1 MASEVRVAIVE
12 RARDLRGSVRY
23 VRSYLVHALVYY
35 CFFFQAEDG
44 IRDYKVTGV
53 QTCAL
58 PIYGPGGTSTVIN
71 HNRMLGDF
79 FLVLESEGTGP
90 MGPVK
95 EVAVIGY
102 DSNRKTYTFD
112 QFSTRGEHGTATAT
126 VSGDMWTWLIPEVD
140 MGGKKVT
147 GRFTIKEVSPTEYTY
162 KYDTSV
168 DGGAWTNGLEG
179 QATKTK

>member
-1 MASEVRVAIVE
+1 MKTTFAAATFIMTFAVGALAQGPQMPKPGPEHQRLHYYVGEWKSEGAMKPS
-12 RARDLRGSVRY
+12 A
-23 VRSYLVHALVYY
+23 
-35 CFFFQAEDG
+35 
-44 IRDYKVTGV
+44 
-53 QTCAL
+53 
-58 PIYGPGGTSTVIN
+58 YGP
-71 HNRMLGDF
+71 GDF

-126 VSGDMWTWLIPEVD
+126 VSGDMWTWVTPEVD
-140 MGGKKVT
+140 MGGKKVK

-168 DGGAWTNGLEG
+168 DGGAWTNALEG
-179 QATKTK
+179 KATKTK

>member
-1 MASEVRVAIVE
+1 MKTTFAAATFIMTFAVGALAQGSQMPKPGPEHQRLHYYVGEWKSEGAMKPS
-12 RARDLRGSVRY
+12 A
-23 VRSYLVHALVYY
+23 
-35 CFFFQAEDG
+35 
-44 IRDYKVTGV
+44 
-53 QTCAL
+53 
-58 PIYGPGGTSTVIN
+58 YGPGGTSTVIN

-140 MGGKKVT
+140 MGGKKVK

-168 DGGAWTNGLEG
+168 DGGAWTNALEG
-179 QATKTK
+179 KATKTK